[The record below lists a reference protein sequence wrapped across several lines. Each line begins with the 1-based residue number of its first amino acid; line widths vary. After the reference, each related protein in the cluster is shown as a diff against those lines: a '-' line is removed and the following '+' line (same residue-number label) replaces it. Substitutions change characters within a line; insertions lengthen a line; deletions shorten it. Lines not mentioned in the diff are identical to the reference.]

1 MLFLALSQ
9 VSPTT
14 SRCLSLKGLEDRK
27 YNKFYPLSYNIELH
41 SRGRNY
47 GFDLKEEANCSP
59 MVKSEFKISKWR
71 LPNAKYAFDIS
82 SWCNVVYWRLRRK
95 SRSKRLN
102 EFFSSMT
109 WGLVLLEWTTRSV
122 LRQIYITLDE
132 IVSNTLQIFSLSLSL
147 SLYSIYTRISD
158 LSIDCPIDRQIV
170 SSSSSLRSK
179 GNVFP
184 REIEQKLV
192 TLSADEFTPL
202 ATSVLRG
209 SPNSKAIR
217 SSVWINTLNCHVAR
231 SGEGKKEAI
240 AGGW

>member
-147 SLYSIYTRISD
+147 SLSLFDLHTYQRPVDWLSHRSANRIV
-158 LSIDCPIDRQIV
+158 LVVIKIQGKR
-170 SSSSSLRSK
+170 LSK
-179 GNVFP
+179 GNRAETRYSQRRRIYPTRYLGFT
-184 REIEQKLV
+184 RFSKLE
-192 TLSADEFTPL
+192 SDPFEC
-202 ATSVLRG
+202 
-209 SPNSKAIR
+209 
-217 SSVWINTLNCHVAR
+217 LNKYA
-231 SGEGKKEAI
+231 
-240 AGGW
+240 